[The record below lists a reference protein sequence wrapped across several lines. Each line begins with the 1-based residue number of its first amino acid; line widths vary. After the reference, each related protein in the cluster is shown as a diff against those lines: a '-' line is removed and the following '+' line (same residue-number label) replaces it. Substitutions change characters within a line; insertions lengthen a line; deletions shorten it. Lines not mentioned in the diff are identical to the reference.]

1 MRDTLPLT
9 LTLDG
14 QTSSLG
20 LLQDID
26 NDKSDPLVR
35 AVIISLFTWR
45 RAHDDDVLPNA
56 GMSRMGWWGDSFP
69 PVANDRIGSRLWL
82 LARSKLTDSTAQ
94 QAQDYAKEA
103 LQWLID
109 DGVAARVD
117 VSATRRGISTL
128 ALTCTVLN
136 RSGAVMARLQFANL
150 WNFLREH

>member
-14 QTSSLG
+14 QSSSLG

-56 GMSRMGWWGDSFP
+56 GMSRMRKTTGIEPVGWW
-69 PVANDRIGSRLWL
+69 
-82 LARSKLTDSTAQ
+82 
-94 QAQDYAKEA
+94 
-103 LQWLID
+103 
-109 DGVAARVD
+109 
-117 VSATRRGISTL
+117 
-128 ALTCTVLN
+128 
-136 RSGAVMARLQFANL
+136 SGYRHGC
-150 WNFLREH
+150 RCRCGCGH

>member
-9 LTLDG
+9 FTLDG

-35 AVIISLFTWR
+35 AVIISLFIWR

-94 QAQDYAKEA
+94 QAQDYAEEA

-117 VSATRRGISTL
+117 VSAVRRGISTL
-128 ALTCTVLN
+128 ALTCTVVN
-136 RSGAVMARLQFANL
+136 RSGAVMASLQFANL
-150 WNFLREH
+150 WNFLREA

>member
-9 LTLDG
+9 FTLDG

-69 PVANDRIGSRLWL
+69 PVDNDRIGSRLWL

-94 QAQDYAKEA
+94 QAQDYAEEA

-117 VSATRRGISTL
+117 VSATRQGISTL

-150 WNFLREH
+150 WNFLRES

>member
-94 QAQDYAKEA
+94 QAQDYAEEA

-128 ALTCTVLN
+128 ALTCTVVN

-150 WNFLREH
+150 WNFLREA

>member
-69 PVANDRIGSRLWL
+69 PVAIPRPSPWIQGWMRPRSRWP
-82 LARSKLTDSTAQ
+82 
-94 QAQDYAKEA
+94 
-103 LQWLID
+103 
-109 DGVAARVD
+109 
-117 VSATRRGISTL
+117 
-128 ALTCTVLN
+128 
-136 RSGAVMARLQFANL
+136 
-150 WNFLREH
+150 

>member
-45 RAHDDDVLPNA
+45 RAHDDDVLPNT
-56 GMSRMGWWGDSFP
+56 GISRMGWWGDSFP
-69 PVANDRIGSRLWL
+69 PVANDKIGSRLWL
-82 LARSKLTDSTAQ
+82 LARAKLTDSTAQ
-94 QAQDYAKEA
+94 QAQDYAEEA

>member
-1 MRDTLPLT
+1 MCDTLPLT
-9 LTLDG
+9 FTLEG

-26 NDKSDPLVR
+26 NDKSDPIVR

-45 RAHDDDVLPNA
+45 RAHDDDVLPNT

-69 PVANDRIGSRLWL
+69 PSPNDKIGSRLWL
-82 LARSKLTDSTAQ
+82 LARSKLTDGTAQ
-94 QAQDYAKEA
+94 QAQDYAEEA

-117 VSATRRGISTL
+117 VSAVRQGISTL
-128 ALTCTVLN
+128 ALTCIVVN

-150 WNFLREH
+150 WNFLREA

>member
-94 QAQDYAKEA
+94 QAQDYAEEA

-117 VSATRRGISTL
+117 VSATRMGLSTL

>member
-1 MRDTLPLT
+1 MI
-9 LTLDG
+9 DG
-14 QTSSLG
+14 QTLSLG

-26 NDKSDPLVR
+26 NDKTDPLVR

-45 RAHDDDVLPNA
+45 RAHDDDVLPNV

-69 PVANDRIGSRLWL
+69 SVANDHIGSRLWL
-82 LARSKLTDSTAQ
+82 LTRSKLTDSTAQ
-94 QAQDYAKEA
+94 QAQDDVKEA

-117 VSATRRGISTL
+117 VTAVRQGISTL
-128 ALTCTVLN
+128 ALTCTVVN

-150 WNFLREH
+150 WNFLHV

>member
-94 QAQDYAKEA
+94 QAQDYAEEA

-128 ALTCTVLN
+128 ALTCTVVN
-136 RSGAVMARLQFANL
+136 RSGAVVARLQFANL
-150 WNFLREH
+150 WNFLREA

>member
-45 RAHDDDVLPNA
+45 RAHDDDALPNA

-69 PVANDRIGSRLWL
+69 PIANDRIGSRLWL

-94 QAQDYAKEA
+94 QAQDYAEEA

-117 VSATRRGISTL
+117 ISATRRGISTL
-128 ALTCTVLN
+128 ALTCTVVN

>member
-9 LTLDG
+9 LTIEG
-14 QTSSLG
+14 QTSLLG

-94 QAQDYAKEA
+94 QAQDYAEEA

-117 VSATRRGISTL
+117 VSAVRRGISTL
-128 ALTCTVLN
+128 ALTCTVVN

-150 WNFLREH
+150 WNFLREA